1 MCLWEDVRQNVLIRF
16 TASLIPIQYIGYST
30 DIPLKRRFFPGVVQ
44 MDALGFNITLPWT
57 VLGLLGF
64 SRQIYEFNI
73 HTRRVKT
80 IMTPT
85 NFLMY
90 KLLIQSPFL
99 TFVREDVWVPKA

>member
-1 MCLWEDVRQNVLIRF
+1 MYVKTFLFV
-16 TASLIPIQYIGYST
+16 SLLRLFQYIGYST
-30 DIPLKRRFFPGVVQ
+30 DIPLERRFFPGVVQ

-57 VLGLLGF
+57 VLGLLRF

-85 NFLMY
+85 NFLMHQ
-90 KLLIQSPFL
+90 LSIQYPFL
-99 TFVREDVWVPKA
+99 TFVREGVWVPKA